1 MRISDNLK
9 GAALM
14 SGCVLGYGVNDGL
27 MKLLF
32 QDIPLFQAVLLR
44 GMLTL
49 PLLGLLVWY
58 SRALFIRLSAR
69 NWGIVFIRVGAE
81 VGATIAFLTSL
92 KHMPLANVTAI
103 LQALPLAV
111 TMAAAIFLREPVGWR
126 RWLAILCGFCG
137 VIVVVRP
144 GLEGFNAYS
153 LLTLVAVAFITLRE
167 ISTRTLTSDVPS
179 STVALA
185 TTLGITLLGAVMMFD
200 TQWTPVSQTSWLL
213 LSATAV
219 AIIAGTLLS
228 VMAMRVGEI
237 SFVAPFRYTA
247 MLWAIGLGVVLFADW
262 PDRMTLIGT
271 IIIIATG
278 IYSFHREEVRRRA
291 NISKA
296 A

>member
-1 MRISDNLK
+1 MD
-9 GAALM
+9 
-14 SGCVLGYGVNDGL
+14 GV
-27 MKLLF
+27 
-32 QDIPLFQAVLLR
+32 
-44 GMLTL
+44 
-49 PLLGLLVWY
+49 
-58 SRALFIRLSAR
+58 
-69 NWGIVFIRVGAE
+69 E
-81 VGATIAFLTSL
+81 
-92 KHMPLANVTAI
+92 H
-103 LQALPLAV
+103 
-111 TMAAAIFLREPVGWR
+111 
-126 RWLAILCGFCG
+126 
-137 VIVVVRP
+137 RP
-144 GLEGFNAYS
+144 K
-153 LLTLVAVAFITLRE
+153 
-167 ISTRTLTSDVPS
+167 
-179 STVALA
+179 
-185 TTLGITLLGAVMMFD
+185 LGAVMMFD

>member
-1 MRISDNLK
+1 
-9 GAALM
+9 
-14 SGCVLGYGVNDGL
+14 
-27 MKLLF
+27 
-32 QDIPLFQAVLLR
+32 
-44 GMLTL
+44 
-49 PLLGLLVWY
+49 VWY
-58 SRALFIRLSAR
+58 SRALFIRLSAH